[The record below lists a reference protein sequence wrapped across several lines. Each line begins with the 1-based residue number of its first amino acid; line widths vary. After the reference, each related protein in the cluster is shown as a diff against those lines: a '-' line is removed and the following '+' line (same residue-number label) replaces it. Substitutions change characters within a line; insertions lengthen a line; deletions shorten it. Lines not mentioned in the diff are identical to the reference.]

1 MLNIKINNIDYKRIY
16 NSKLPFFIFLTL
28 IIGCSNKSMSDSTK
42 TELATLGG
50 GCFWCMEAVFQQIP
64 GVISVTSGYSGG
76 FTKNPTYK
84 EVCEGNT
91 GHAEVIQIK
100 FNPEK
105 ISYSQILDIFWKA
118 HDPTSLNRQ
127 GADIGTQYRSIILY
141 HNDEQRK
148 IAEASRAKASK
159 DFAKPIVTEIMPFTA
174 FYKAEEYH
182 QNFFKNNPEY
192 GYCQAV
198 IKPKLEKLK
207 EVLKSN
213 ESKPNP
219 H

>member
-1 MLNIKINNIDYKRIY
+1 
-16 NSKLPFFIFLTL
+16 
-28 IIGCSNKSMSDSTK
+28 MSDSTK

-50 GCFWCMEAVFQQIP
+50 GCFWCMEAVFQQIR

>member
-1 MLNIKINNIDYKRIY
+1 MS
-16 NSKLPFFIFLTL
+16 NSA
-28 IIGCSNKSMSDSTK
+28 K

-50 GCFWCMEAVFQQIP
+50 GCFWCMEAVFEQIP
-64 GVISVTSGYSGG
+64 GVMSVTSGYSGG

-84 EVCEGNT
+84 QVCEGNT
-91 GHAEVIQIK
+91 GHAEVIQIE
-100 FNPEK
+100 FDPEK
-105 ISYSQILDIFWKA
+105 ISYSQILDVFWKA

-148 IAEASRAKASK
+148 IAEASRMRIAKEFS
-159 DFAKPIVTEIMPFTA
+159 KPIVTEIVPFTA

-198 IKPKLEKLK
+198 IKPKLEKLNK
-207 EVLKSN
+207 VLKSG
-213 ESKPNP
+213 EIKPSQN
-219 H
+219 